1 MKVEETLNLLTAN
14 PAHRKLS
21 THVLLLLFWHQF
33 EKNNLALDQ
42 MGVFDEG
49 FFEHVARRV
58 QESLPELGHAFRK
71 KLEIF
76 RLESGSLA
84 THQDYFKAIAGSQA
98 DEYSLQAAVLEAYL
112 RNLENDG
119 LSTKSRSCPI
129 GLVQLLATLAQK
141 NGGRSVY
148 DPRCSTGRLLAGVV
162 RNLPSGATGLGQA
175 LKESDA
181 FHGLL
186 RASSQD
192 GELGIEKA
200 DALKLPPLESEYL
213 RKFDLVVSDLSAG
226 EDAWDQA
233 TCEADPFSRFRFGLP
248 SPARG
253 EFALIQHM
261 IATMSSPDGVTMVI
275 VDQSVLTRSGRDT
288 DIRKSIIESNLLDT
302 VIFLPPKLFRSDARS
317 LAIVVFKASRRDTK
331 ILAINGTTG
340 FVSGKSLNHITAD
353 SIQKISEH
361 FMSRVATDN
370 EAVLVSPEDILINDS
385 AISLNRCFPSQ
396 SKTTALDLNSLTM
409 SRKAIEGELIETS
422 RTIDV
427 LIESFAER
435 S

>member
-1 MKVEETLNLLTAN
+1 MKVEETLNLLTTN

-42 MGVFDEG
+42 MGAFDEG

-58 QESLPELGHAFRK
+58 QESSPELGHAFRK

-84 THQDYFKAIAGSQA
+84 IHQDYFKSIAGAQTG
-98 DEYSLQAAVLEAYL
+98 EYSLQVAVLEAYL
-112 RNLENDG
+112 RNLEDDC
-119 LSTKSRSCPI
+119 LSDESRSCPI
-129 GLVQLLATLAQK
+129 GLVQLLASLAQK

-162 RNLPSGATGLGQA
+162 SNVASDATGLGQA
-175 LKESDA
+175 LKESDT

-200 DALKLPPLESEYL
+200 DALKLPPLESGYL

-226 EDAWDQA
+226 EDAWDQSI
-233 TCEADPFSRFRFGLP
+233 CEADPFSRFRFGLP

-317 LAIVVFKASRRDTK
+317 LAIVVFKASRIDTK

-340 FVSGKSLNHITAD
+340 FVSSKSLNHITAD

-361 FMSRVATDN
+361 FMSRVVTDN

-385 AISLNRCFPSQ
+385 AISLNRCFPSK
-396 SKTTALDLNSLTM
+396 SKTTDLDLNSLTM
-409 SRKAIEGELIETS
+409 SRKAIEDERIETS
-422 RTIDV
+422 REIDA